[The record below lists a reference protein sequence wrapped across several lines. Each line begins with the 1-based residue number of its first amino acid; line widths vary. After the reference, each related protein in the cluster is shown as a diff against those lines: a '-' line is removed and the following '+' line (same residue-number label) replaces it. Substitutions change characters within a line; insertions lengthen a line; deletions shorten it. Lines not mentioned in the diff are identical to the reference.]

1 MTDVQQKKEKETEE
15 NSETEENREIRD
27 PGNTQ
32 SYLETI
38 RHESEVGWT
47 SRHLSRNV
55 LKHGCAVG
63 LLQAPPHVQD
73 RKWNKIMADSLFFLV
88 IHVIR

>member
-1 MTDVQQKKEKETEE
+1 MFSKKKEKETEE

-27 PGNTQ
+27 PRNTQ

-47 SRHLSRNV
+47 SRQSSLSQRV
-55 LKHGCAVG
+55 ETRLCCRPAAGTPTRPRQKVE
-63 LLQAPPHVQD
+63 
-73 RKWNKIMADSLFFLV
+73 
-88 IHVIR
+88 